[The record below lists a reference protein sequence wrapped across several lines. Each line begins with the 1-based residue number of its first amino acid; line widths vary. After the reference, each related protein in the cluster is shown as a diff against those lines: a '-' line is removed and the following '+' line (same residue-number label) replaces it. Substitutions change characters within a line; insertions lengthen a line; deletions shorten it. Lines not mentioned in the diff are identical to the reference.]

1 MLASCIVQSHTDY
14 AHIRPYRTRT
24 ESVQSPYRVRTESV
38 QSPYRVR
45 TNKSR
50 TDSVQLMYT
59 AYFHMYQLVTTIS
72 SLSLL

>member
-1 MLASCIVQSHTDY
+1 MLASCIVQSRTDY
-14 AHIRPYRTRT
+14 AHIQPYRART
-24 ESVQSPYRVRTESV
+24 EPVDLQCPYSFRTDSVLIPY
-38 QSPYRVR
+38 
-45 TNKSR
+45 KSR